1 MIILIDTSNLLY
13 FCLRRCNENSLFES
27 IIAQI
32 RQKFDGSLLFVLDS
46 YPMHKKKINANYK
59 ANRKKKD
66 KAFMQ
71 RFNVMKQEVIQTYK
85 TVHKEGFEA
94 DDLIASIIH
103 QNNFEFTIV
112 SLDKDFMQ
120 LLSPKTALYDFKN
133 QQIINETHCYNKYGI
148 TPSQFVEYQMLVGDT
163 IDNVEGVKGIGK
175 NGAKKLLNRFGNI
188 KNIYQNLHLIG
199 NVKHQN
205 ALKMYEKNL
214 NSSKK
219 LLTLANDIDISCP
232 LV

>member
-13 FCLRRCNENSLFES
+13 FCLRRCNENLLFES
-27 IIAQI
+27 ILAQI
-32 RQKFDGSLLFVLDS
+32 RQKFDATLLFVLDS

-59 ANRKKKD
+59 AKRKKKD

-85 TVHKEGFEA
+85 TIKIEGYEA
-94 DDLIASIIH
+94 DDVIASIIY
-103 QNNFEFTIV
+103 QNDCEYTIV

-120 LLSPKTALYDFKN
+120 LLNPKVCIYDFKN
-133 QQIINETHCYNKYGI
+133 EILIDETLCQKRHGI

-188 KNIYQNLHLIG
+188 ENIYQNLHLIG

-205 ALKMYEKNL
+205 ALKMHEKNL

-219 LLTLANDIDISCP
+219 LLTLVNDIDISCP